1 MGVSYTRYLLSC
13 YVHISPTPYPYNDSF
28 PRLFGIKIS
37 QRVTFIRRYY
47 FLILILYFAEE
58 IAGKICC
65 KELVLIAS
73 DQDLSVVKEKMSST
87 DQYSQFGVGATQN

>member
-13 YVHISPTPYPYNDSF
+13 YVHDSF
-28 PRLFGIKIS
+28 PCLSGIKIS
-37 QRVTFIRRYY
+37 QRVTFIQCYY
-47 FLILILYFAEE
+47 FLIFILYFAEE